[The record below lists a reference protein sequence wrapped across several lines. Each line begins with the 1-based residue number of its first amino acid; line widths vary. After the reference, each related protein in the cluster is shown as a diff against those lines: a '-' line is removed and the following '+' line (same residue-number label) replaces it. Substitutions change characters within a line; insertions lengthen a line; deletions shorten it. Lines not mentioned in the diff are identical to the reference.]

1 MVGQMNGR
9 TRTPAGELARK
20 GFMDASHAAELF
32 YSLNECDDE
41 LVNAVAAAADPDQAL
56 AGLVDLQD
64 VDPIATMQ
72 MVAEREWRDRLIAV
86 IGNSQALCQHLIA
99 HPDDLNALRASPQR
113 WSAERIRGDLLTAV
127 GLASFASASAQEL
140 AMVAAEGEGAA
151 DQLRLANKRHLLRI
165 AARDLSAPDPTVIL
179 DDVCRELSDLADAI
193 MVCALAIARAQT
205 PDSAKA
211 RLGIVALGKC
221 GAQELNYLSDI
232 DVLFVAEPA
241 GEDVGQNEAVSIANR
256 LAAATARICSAHSA
270 AGTIWPVDAAL
281 RPEGN
286 AGPLARTLAGH
297 RAYYERWA
305 KNWEFQAMLKA
316 RPMAGDP
323 ELTHGFLEIT
333 TPEVWQVGG
342 RENFMSDVQAMRRR
356 VIDLIPAKDA
366 DSEIK
371 LGSGGLRDVEFS
383 VQALQLVHGRVD
395 ERLRHRGTLVSLQA
409 LGDHGYIG
417 REDAA
422 ALDSAYRFERC
433 IEHRIQLA
441 KLRRSHLMPPDAADR
456 RRIAR
461 SLGMS
466 EADELWKSWRTTA
479 REVARRQTRIF
490 YSPLLVTV
498 SKLSDDQIRLSP
510 QAAEDRLKA
519 LGFSDPASALRHI
532 EALTTGSSRAVEI
545 RRQLMPAMLGWLA
558 TGPNPD
564 LGLIS
569 FRRLSETMGTTPWYL
584 RALRDG
590 GQMAE
595 LLATILSSSRYDIA
609 MIERD
614 PSAVQLLAEPD
625 ELVPRDRT
633 SLDGSMTA
641 VVRRHD
647 AEKEAIDAVRAL
659 RRRELL
665 RLALGDVL
673 GRIDLDAL
681 GRGLSDL
688 AGATVGA
695 ALAVASRGESET
707 VPPIGVVAMGR
718 WGGAE
723 LSYAS
728 DADAMYVVPDDATPT
743 QIAAAIRVVAKAASL
758 LRLPGAD
765 PALELDAD
773 LRPEGRDGVLVRT
786 LSGYL
791 SYYERWS
798 QTWEHQALIRA
809 AYGAG
814 DLDLVNQFLAGIDY
828 LRWPLG
834 GLSDDEE
841 TQIRRLKGRM
851 ETERAGRGQERRR
864 NLKLGPG
871 GLSDVEWTVQL
882 MQLRHAHAVETL
894 RTPSTMMALDAC
906 EHEGVIITDD
916 AAVLREAWQLA
927 SQLRNHTMLVRGR
940 PSDGLPTDPR
950 DLSAVAV
957 QLGRNKGE
965 ASLLIDEY
973 ERATRLA
980 SHVVDRLFWG
990 HEQ

>member
-1 MVGQMNGR
+1 MNGR

-20 GFMDASHAAELF
+20 GFIDASRAAELF
-32 YSLNECDDE
+32 NGLPECTDE
-41 LVNAVAAAADPDQAL
+41 LVDALAAAADPDQAL
-56 AGLVDLQD
+56 AGLVDLQAAD
-64 VDPIATMQ
+64 LVGTLQAL
-72 MVAEREWRDRLIAV
+72 AEEPWRRRLIAV
-86 IGNSQALCQHLIA
+86 LGGSQALGQHLIA
-99 HPDDLNALRASPQR
+99 HPGDLTALQPEPAR
-113 WSAERIRGDLLTAV
+113 WSAEQIRADLLAEV
-127 GLASFASASAQEL
+127 GLAERADDGLAEL
-140 AMVAAEGEGAA
+140 AMAVADDPGAA
-151 DQLRLANKRHLLRI
+151 DRLRLANKRHLLRI
-165 AARDLSAPDPTVIL
+165 AGRDLSSTQPTAIVDQIAA
-179 DDVCRELSDLADAI
+179 ELADLADAI

-205 PDSAKA
+205 PHAERA

-232 DVLFVAEPA
+232 DVLFVGEPA
-241 GEDVGQNEAVSIANR
+241 TDEVGQTEAISIANR
-256 LAAATARICSAHSA
+256 IARATARICSAHSA
-270 AGTIWPVDAAL
+270 AGTIWQVDAAL

-286 AGPLARTLAGH
+286 AGPLVRSLEGH
-297 RAYYERWA
+297 RAYYQRWA

-323 ELTHGFLEIT
+323 ELTRGFLDIT
-333 TPEVWQVGG
+333 TPLVWQVGG

-356 VIDLIPAKDA
+356 VVSLIPAKDA
-366 DSEIK
+366 QSEIK
-371 LGSGGLRDVEFS
+371 LGAGGLRDVEFS

-409 LGDHGYIG
+409 LAEHGYVG
-417 REDAA
+417 REDSS
-422 ALDSAYRFERC
+422 ALDASYRFERC
-433 IEHRIQLA
+433 IEHRVQVA
-441 KLRRSHLMPPDAADR
+441 KLRRSHLMPPDEADR

-461 SLGMS
+461 SMGMS
-466 EADELWKSWRTTA
+466 EAADLWTRWRRTA
-479 REVARRQTRIF
+479 RDVESRQNKIF
-490 YSPLLVTV
+490 YSPLLLTV

-510 QAAEDRLKA
+510 DAAKDRLKA
-519 LGFSDPASALRHI
+519 LGFSDPGSALRHI

-545 RRQLMPAMLGWLA
+545 RRQLMPAMIGWLA

-614 PSAVQLLAEPD
+614 PAAVQLLAEPD

-633 SLDGSMTA
+633 SLDGSMDA

-647 AEKEAIDAVRAL
+647 GEKEAIDAVRAL

-695 ALAVASRGESET
+695 ALAVAVRGEPAG

-723 LSYAS
+723 MSYAS
-728 DADAMYVVPDDATPT
+728 DADAMYVVPDDATPA

-765 PALELDAD
+765 PSLELDAD
-773 LRPEGRDGVLVRT
+773 LRPEGRDGAMVRT
-786 LSGYL
+786 LGGYL
-791 SYYERWS
+791 SYYDRWS

-814 DLDLVNQFLAGIDY
+814 DEDLVRQFLAGIDH
-828 LRWPLG
+828 LRWPPKGLG
-834 GLSDDEE
+834 ADEE
-841 TQIRRLKGRM
+841 MAIRRLKGRM
-851 ETERAGRGQERRR
+851 ETERIERGTDRRR

-882 MQLRHAHAVETL
+882 MQLRHAGTVESL

-906 EHEGVIITDD
+906 ESEGLMTTDD
-916 AAVLREAWQLA
+916 AAVLRDAWQLA

-940 PSDGLPTDPR
+940 TSDQLPPDPR

-973 ERATRLA
+973 ERTTRLA
-980 SHVVDRLFWG
+980 SKVVDRLFWG
-990 HEQ
+990 HAE